1 MRCASGRSFAH
12 REIRTSYALQAA
24 TISLSHEGP
33 IPTKPVNVKQVL
45 VYLKHEQ
52 HAKLLRHKERRGA
65 PMSEIIRWAIHRY
78 LKAEDSKR

>member
-1 MRCASGRSFAH
+1 MCVRSQFRH

-33 IPTKPVNVKQVL
+33 IPTKPVNVKQV
-45 VYLKHEQ
+45 YLKHEQ
-52 HAKLLRHKERRGA
+52 HAKLLRHKERTGA
-65 PMSEIIRWAIHRY
+65 PMSEIIRRAVDRY